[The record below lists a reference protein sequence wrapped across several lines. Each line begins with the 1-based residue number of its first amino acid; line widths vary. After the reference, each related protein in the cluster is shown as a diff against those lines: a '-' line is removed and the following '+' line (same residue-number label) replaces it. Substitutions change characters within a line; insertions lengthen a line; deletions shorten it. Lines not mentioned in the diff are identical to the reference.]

1 MFKETGYG
9 NISGFLTYRFIYAE
23 TRKHDNLKVYETNG
37 KEGEGYMKRRIFAGF
52 LAGVL
57 ILGSSTVY
65 AEVGGIDIIGDT
77 VVEIGTETIAASADE
92 NETEDANLVQSY
104 HGEEEIKVSSLQELE
119 PGADRGVHTSS
130 YISPYITSIKNQN
143 PYGTCW
149 AHAAMASAEADL
161 WKKGL
166 ADSTID
172 LSEWQ
177 LAYFFY
183 HTVEDPLGGTAGDSV
198 TVVTDSSAEDY
209 LDRGGNQQLA
219 TYRLATWQG
228 VTQEADAPYST
239 VYNDRTK
246 TLDDALAYGKD
257 AYHLENAYW
266 VSMKDRDIVKQLI
279 MEYGACAAS
288 YYHDSAY
295 FNSSSQWN
303 RSEPLAEYKPTG
315 TSTNHAITIVG
326 WDDNYSKDNFGTYK
340 PSSNGAWLCKNSWG
354 SNWSKDGLFYISY
367 EDSPNLNGNAY
378 FYDYGTGDN
387 YDYNYQ
393 YDGGVGMST
402 YSVANAANVYTA
414 NSAET
419 LKAVGFYTEDVQYT
433 CTIKIY
439 KNCTGNPVSGTLVST
454 QTATEP
460 YAGFHTVVL
469 DTPVDLNAGDTYS
482 VVVYQTTSS
491 GTPKVPIDVSFS
503 WNWLTGVSSAKTGQ
517 SFISSSGSYWQD
529 VSASGYNCRIKAYT
543 DKRDTTTPADVKVSR
558 ITLSASTGLTLT
570 KGQTQKLTATVAPA
584 NATNKTVTWK
594 TSNKNVA
601 TVSENGLVTAVGGGD
616 ATITCTAK
624 DGSNVKATCK
634 VTVTVPVSGIQLSQ
648 TSAALTVGD
657 TLTLTKTIY
666 PSDATNQAVTWMS
679 SSDAVASVDS
689 NGKITAKTAGS
700 AVITCKSVSDN
711 SVVGICNVTV
721 KAKVQTPSEIKVN
734 KITLNKTT
742 ASVTKGK
749 TLQLIATVTPGNATK
764 KEVKWSTSNK
774 NVATVSENGL
784 VTAVGGGDATITCT
798 AKDGSNVKATCKVT
812 VTVPVSGIQ
821 LSQTSAA
828 LTVGDT
834 LTLTKTIYPS
844 DATNQAVTWMSSSD
858 AVASVDSNGKITA
871 KTAGS
876 AVITCKSVSDNS
888 VVGICNVT
896 VKAKVQTPSEI
907 KVNKITLNK
916 TTASVTKGKTLQLI
930 ATVTPG
936 NATKKEVKWSTSNKN
951 VAMVSTSGLVTAKSA
966 GTATITCTAQDGS
979 GVKATCK
986 ITVKNPVVKVTKVT
1000 LNKTTAT
1007 LAPKE
1012 TLTLKATVT
1021 PTNATNKAVTWKSSN
1036 TKIATVSSSGKVT
1049 AKAAGTVTITCR
1061 AKDGSGKKAT
1071 CKITVYTN
1079 TEAYVARIYTKALG
1093 RAAEPAGLKY
1103 WVGEINAKRKTPVEV
1118 AELFFFAPE
1127 FTNKKLNNTAY
1138 VKVLYRTFMGR
1149 EADQGGLN
1157 YWIGRLNKGES
1168 RKSVLEAFAGC
1179 PEFKQIVK
1187 SFGL

>member
-1 MFKETGYG
+1 
-9 NISGFLTYRFIYAE
+9 
-23 TRKHDNLKVYETNG
+23 
-37 KEGEGYMKRRIFAGF
+37 MKRRILAGI

-57 ILGSSTVY
+57 LMGTTAVY
-65 AEVGGIDIIGDT
+65 AETGNADGNDIITG
-77 VVEIGTETIAASADE
+77 IISTETGVKSVDEGGVQGNDADMI
-92 NETEDANLVQSY
+92 LSY

-393 YDGGVGMST
+393 YDGGVGLST

-558 ITLSASTGLTLT
+558 ITLSASTGLALT

-584 NATNKTVTWK
+584 NATNKAVTWK
-594 TSNKNVA
+594 TSDKNVA

-624 DGSNVKATCK
+624 DGSGVKATCK

-666 PSDATNQAVTWMS
+666 PSDATNQAVTWTS

-749 TLQLIATVTPGNATK
+749 TLQLTATVA
-764 KEVKWSTSNK
+764 
-774 NVATVSENGL
+774 
-784 VTAVGGGDATITCT
+784 
-798 AKDGSNVKATCKVT
+798 
-812 VTVPVSGIQ
+812 
-821 LSQTSAA
+821 
-828 LTVGDT
+828 
-834 LTLTKTIYPS
+834 
-844 DATNQAVTWMSSSD
+844 
-858 AVASVDSNGKITA
+858 
-871 KTAGS
+871 
-876 AVITCKSVSDNS
+876 
-888 VVGICNVT
+888 
-896 VKAKVQTPSEI
+896 
-907 KVNKITLNK
+907 
-916 TTASVTKGKTLQLI
+916 
-930 ATVTPG
+930 PG

-1168 RKSVLEAFAGC
+1168 RKSVLKAFAGC

>member
-1 MFKETGYG
+1 
-9 NISGFLTYRFIYAE
+9 
-23 TRKHDNLKVYETNG
+23 
-37 KEGEGYMKRRIFAGF
+37 MKRRILAGI

-57 ILGSSTVY
+57 LMGTTAVY
-65 AEVGGIDIIGDT
+65 AETGNADGNDIITG
-77 VVEIGTETIAASADE
+77 IISTETGVKSVDEGGVQGDDADMI
-92 NETEDANLVQSY
+92 LSY

-119 PGADRGVHTSS
+119 PGADRGVYTSS

-393 YDGGVGMST
+393 YDGGVYNGWYPYYAS
-402 YSVANAANVYTA
+402 NAANVYTA

-454 QTATEP
+454 QTTTEP

-482 VVVYQTTSS
+482 VVVSQTTVNGSS
-491 GTPKVPIDVSFS
+491 LVLVDKSFS
-503 WNWLTGVSSAKTGQ
+503 WTWLASVSSTKTGQ
-517 SFISSSGSYWQD
+517 SFISSSGSSWTD

-558 ITLSASTGLTLT
+558 ITLSASTGLALT

-584 NATNKTVTWK
+584 NATNQAVTWK
-594 TSNKNVA
+594 TSDKNVA

-666 PSDATNQAVTWMS
+666 PSDATNQAVTWTS

-700 AVITCKSVSDN
+700 AMITCKSV
-711 SVVGICNVTV
+711 
-721 KAKVQTPSEIKVN
+721 A
-734 KITLNKTT
+734 
-742 ASVTKGK
+742 
-749 TLQLIATVTPGNATK
+749 
-764 KEVKWSTSNK
+764 
-774 NVATVSENGL
+774 
-784 VTAVGGGDATITCT
+784 
-798 AKDGSNVKATCKVT
+798 
-812 VTVPVSGIQ
+812 
-821 LSQTSAA
+821 
-828 LTVGDT
+828 
-834 LTLTKTIYPS
+834 
-844 DATNQAVTWMSSSD
+844 
-858 AVASVDSNGKITA
+858 
-871 KTAGS
+871 
-876 AVITCKSVSDNS
+876 
-888 VVGICNVT
+888 
-896 VKAKVQTPSEI
+896 
-907 KVNKITLNK
+907 
-916 TTASVTKGKTLQLI
+916 
-930 ATVTPG
+930 
-936 NATKKEVKWSTSNKN
+936 
-951 VAMVSTSGLVTAKSA
+951 
-966 GTATITCTAQDGS
+966 
-979 GVKATCK
+979 
-986 ITVKNPVVKVTKVT
+986 
-1000 LNKTTAT
+1000 
-1007 LAPKE
+1007 
-1012 TLTLKATVT
+1012 
-1021 PTNATNKAVTWKSSN
+1021 
-1036 TKIATVSSSGKVT
+1036 
-1049 AKAAGTVTITCR
+1049 
-1061 AKDGSGKKAT
+1061 
-1071 CKITVYTN
+1071 
-1079 TEAYVARIYTKALG
+1079 
-1093 RAAEPAGLKY
+1093 
-1103 WVGEINAKRKTPVEV
+1103 
-1118 AELFFFAPE
+1118 
-1127 FTNKKLNNTAY
+1127 
-1138 VKVLYRTFMGR
+1138 
-1149 EADQGGLN
+1149 
-1157 YWIGRLNKGES
+1157 
-1168 RKSVLEAFAGC
+1168 
-1179 PEFKQIVK
+1179 
-1187 SFGL
+1187 

>member
-1 MFKETGYG
+1 
-9 NISGFLTYRFIYAE
+9 
-23 TRKHDNLKVYETNG
+23 
-37 KEGEGYMKRRIFAGF
+37 MKRRILAGI

-57 ILGSSTVY
+57 LMGTTAVY
-65 AEVGGIDIIGDT
+65 AETGNADGNDIITG
-77 VVEIGTETIAASADE
+77 IISTETGVKSVDEGGVQGNDADMI
-92 NETEDANLVQSY
+92 LSY

-166 ADSTID
+166 ADSTIN

-228 VTQEADAPYST
+228 VTQEEDAPYST

-393 YDGGVGMST
+393 YDGGVGLST

-584 NATNKTVTWK
+584 NATKKEVKWS

-624 DGSNVKATCK
+624 DGSGVKATCK

-666 PSDATNQAVTWMS
+666 PSDATNQAVTWTS

-749 TLQLIATVTPGNATK
+749 TLQLTATVA
-764 KEVKWSTSNK
+764 
-774 NVATVSENGL
+774 
-784 VTAVGGGDATITCT
+784 
-798 AKDGSNVKATCKVT
+798 
-812 VTVPVSGIQ
+812 
-821 LSQTSAA
+821 
-828 LTVGDT
+828 
-834 LTLTKTIYPS
+834 
-844 DATNQAVTWMSSSD
+844 
-858 AVASVDSNGKITA
+858 
-871 KTAGS
+871 
-876 AVITCKSVSDNS
+876 
-888 VVGICNVT
+888 
-896 VKAKVQTPSEI
+896 
-907 KVNKITLNK
+907 
-916 TTASVTKGKTLQLI
+916 
-930 ATVTPG
+930 PG

-1168 RKSVLEAFAGC
+1168 RKSVLKAFAGC

>member
-1 MFKETGYG
+1 M
-9 NISGFLTYRFIYAE
+9 R
-23 TRKHDNLKVYETNG
+23 
-37 KEGEGYMKRRIFAGF
+37 RRIFAGF

-92 NETEDANLVQSY
+92 NETEDANLILSY
-104 HGEEEIKVSSLQELE
+104 HGEEEIKISSLQELE

-183 HTVEDPLGGTAGDSV
+183 HTVVDPLGGTAGDSV

-393 YDGGVGMST
+393 YDGGVGLST

-491 GTPKVPIDVSFS
+491 GTPKVPVDVSFS
-503 WNWLTGVSSAKTGQ
+503 WSWLIGVSSAKTGQ

-616 ATITCTAK
+616 ATITCTAQ
-624 DGSNVKATCK
+624 DGSGVKATCK

-666 PSDATNQAVTWMS
+666 PSDATNQAVTWTS

-749 TLQLIATVTPGNATK
+749 TLQLTATVA
-764 KEVKWSTSNK
+764 
-774 NVATVSENGL
+774 
-784 VTAVGGGDATITCT
+784 
-798 AKDGSNVKATCKVT
+798 
-812 VTVPVSGIQ
+812 
-821 LSQTSAA
+821 
-828 LTVGDT
+828 
-834 LTLTKTIYPS
+834 
-844 DATNQAVTWMSSSD
+844 
-858 AVASVDSNGKITA
+858 
-871 KTAGS
+871 
-876 AVITCKSVSDNS
+876 
-888 VVGICNVT
+888 
-896 VKAKVQTPSEI
+896 
-907 KVNKITLNK
+907 
-916 TTASVTKGKTLQLI
+916 
-930 ATVTPG
+930 PG

>member
-1 MFKETGYG
+1 
-9 NISGFLTYRFIYAE
+9 
-23 TRKHDNLKVYETNG
+23 
-37 KEGEGYMKRRIFAGF
+37 MKRRILAGI

-57 ILGSSTVY
+57 LMGTTAVY
-65 AEVGGIDIIGDT
+65 AETGNTDGNDIITG
-77 VVEIGTETIAASADE
+77 IISTETGVKSVDEGGVQGDDADMI
-92 NETEDANLVQSY
+92 LSY
-104 HGEEEIKVSSLQELE
+104 QGEEEIKVSSLQELE

-393 YDGGVGMST
+393 YDGGVGLST

-543 DKRDTTTPADVKVSR
+543 DKRDTTAPADVKVSR
-558 ITLSASTGLTLT
+558 ITLSASTGLALT

-584 NATNKTVTWK
+584 NATNKAVTWK
-594 TSNKNVA
+594 TSDKNVA

-616 ATITCTAK
+616 ATITCTAQ
-624 DGSNVKATCK
+624 DGSGVKATCK

-666 PSDATNQAVTWMS
+666 PSDATNQAVTWTS

-749 TLQLIATVTPGNATK
+749 TLQLT
-764 KEVKWSTSNK
+764 
-774 NVATVSENGL
+774 
-784 VTAVGGGDATITCT
+784 
-798 AKDGSNVKATCKVT
+798 
-812 VTVPVSGIQ
+812 
-821 LSQTSAA
+821 
-828 LTVGDT
+828 
-834 LTLTKTIYPS
+834 
-844 DATNQAVTWMSSSD
+844 
-858 AVASVDSNGKITA
+858 
-871 KTAGS
+871 
-876 AVITCKSVSDNS
+876 
-888 VVGICNVT
+888 
-896 VKAKVQTPSEI
+896 
-907 KVNKITLNK
+907 
-916 TTASVTKGKTLQLI
+916 

-951 VAMVSTSGLVTAKSA
+951 VAMVSPSGLVTAKSA
-966 GTATITCTAQDGS
+966 GTAIITCTAQDGS
-979 GVKATCK
+979 NVKATCK

-1012 TLTLKATVT
+1012 TLTLKATVA

>member
-1 MFKETGYG
+1 
-9 NISGFLTYRFIYAE
+9 
-23 TRKHDNLKVYETNG
+23 
-37 KEGEGYMKRRIFAGF
+37 MKRRILAGI

-57 ILGSSTVY
+57 LMGTTAVY
-65 AEVGGIDIIGDT
+65 AETGNADGNDIITG
-77 VVEIGTETIAASADE
+77 IISTETGVKSVDEGGVQGDDADMI
-92 NETEDANLVQSY
+92 LSY
-104 HGEEEIKVSSLQELE
+104 QGEEEIKVSSLQELE

-393 YDGGVGMST
+393 YDGGVGLST

-558 ITLSASTGLTLT
+558 ITLSASTGLALT

-594 TSNKNVA
+594 TSDKNVA
-601 TVSENGLVTAVGGGD
+601 MVSENGLVTAVGGGD
-616 ATITCTAK
+616 ATITCTAQ
-624 DGSNVKATCK
+624 DGSGVKATCK

-666 PSDATNQAVTWMS
+666 PSDATNQAVTWTS

-721 KAKVQTPSEIKVN
+721 KAKVQTPAEIKVN

-749 TLQLIATVTPGNATK
+749 TLQLTATVA
-764 KEVKWSTSNK
+764 
-774 NVATVSENGL
+774 
-784 VTAVGGGDATITCT
+784 
-798 AKDGSNVKATCKVT
+798 
-812 VTVPVSGIQ
+812 
-821 LSQTSAA
+821 
-828 LTVGDT
+828 
-834 LTLTKTIYPS
+834 
-844 DATNQAVTWMSSSD
+844 
-858 AVASVDSNGKITA
+858 
-871 KTAGS
+871 
-876 AVITCKSVSDNS
+876 
-888 VVGICNVT
+888 
-896 VKAKVQTPSEI
+896 
-907 KVNKITLNK
+907 
-916 TTASVTKGKTLQLI
+916 
-930 ATVTPG
+930 PG

>member
-1 MFKETGYG
+1 
-9 NISGFLTYRFIYAE
+9 
-23 TRKHDNLKVYETNG
+23 
-37 KEGEGYMKRRIFAGF
+37 MKRRILAGI

-57 ILGSSTVY
+57 LMGTTAVY
-65 AEVGGIDIIGDT
+65 AETGNADGNDIITG
-77 VVEIGTETIAASADE
+77 IISTETGVKSVDEGGVQGNDADMI
-92 NETEDANLVQSY
+92 LSY

-393 YDGGVGMST
+393 YDGGVGLST

-558 ITLSASTGLTLT
+558 ITLSASTGLALT

-584 NATNKTVTWK
+584 NATKKAVTWK
-594 TSNKNVA
+594 TSDKNVA

-624 DGSNVKATCK
+624 DGSGVKATCK

-666 PSDATNQAVTWMS
+666 PSDATNQAVTWTS

-749 TLQLIATVTPGNATK
+749 TLQLTATVTPGNATK

-774 NVATVSENGL
+774 NVATVS
-784 VTAVGGGDATITCT
+784 
-798 AKDGSNVKATCKVT
+798 
-812 VTVPVSGIQ
+812 P
-821 LSQTSAA
+821 
-828 LTVGDT
+828 
-834 LTLTKTIYPS
+834 
-844 DATNQAVTWMSSSD
+844 
-858 AVASVDSNGKITA
+858 
-871 KTAGS
+871 
-876 AVITCKSVSDNS
+876 
-888 VVGICNVT
+888 
-896 VKAKVQTPSEI
+896 
-907 KVNKITLNK
+907 
-916 TTASVTKGKTLQLI
+916 
-930 ATVTPG
+930 
-936 NATKKEVKWSTSNKN
+936 
-951 VAMVSTSGLVTAKSA
+951 SGLVTAKSA
-966 GTATITCTAQDGS
+966 GTAIITCTAKDGS

-1138 VKVLYRTFMGR
+1138 VKILYRTFMGR

>member
-1 MFKETGYG
+1 
-9 NISGFLTYRFIYAE
+9 
-23 TRKHDNLKVYETNG
+23 
-37 KEGEGYMKRRIFAGF
+37 MKRRILAGI

-57 ILGSSTVY
+57 LMGTTAVY
-65 AEVGGIDIIGDT
+65 AETGNADGNDIITG
-77 VVEIGTETIAASADE
+77 IISTETGVKSVDEGGVQGDDADMI
-92 NETEDANLVQSY
+92 LSY

-393 YDGGVGMST
+393 YDGGVGLST

-584 NATNKTVTWK
+584 NATKKEVKWS

-601 TVSENGLVTAVGGGD
+601 TVSPSGLVTAKSAGT
-616 ATITCTAK
+616 ATITCTAQ
-624 DGSNVKATCK
+624 DGSGVKATCK

-749 TLQLIATVTPGNATK
+749 TLQLTATVA
-764 KEVKWSTSNK
+764 
-774 NVATVSENGL
+774 
-784 VTAVGGGDATITCT
+784 
-798 AKDGSNVKATCKVT
+798 
-812 VTVPVSGIQ
+812 
-821 LSQTSAA
+821 
-828 LTVGDT
+828 
-834 LTLTKTIYPS
+834 
-844 DATNQAVTWMSSSD
+844 
-858 AVASVDSNGKITA
+858 
-871 KTAGS
+871 
-876 AVITCKSVSDNS
+876 
-888 VVGICNVT
+888 
-896 VKAKVQTPSEI
+896 
-907 KVNKITLNK
+907 
-916 TTASVTKGKTLQLI
+916 
-930 ATVTPG
+930 PG

-966 GTATITCTAQDGS
+966 GTATITCTTQDGS

-1103 WVGEINAKRKTPVEV
+1103 WVGEIKAKRKTPVEV

>member
-1 MFKETGYG
+1 M
-9 NISGFLTYRFIYAE
+9 R
-23 TRKHDNLKVYETNG
+23 
-37 KEGEGYMKRRIFAGF
+37 RRIFAGF

-92 NETEDANLVQSY
+92 NETEDANLILSY
-104 HGEEEIKVSSLQELE
+104 HGEEEIKISSLQELE

-183 HTVEDPLGGTAGDSV
+183 HTVEDPLGGTAGDSM

-503 WNWLTGVSSAKTGQ
+503 WSWLTGVSSAKTGQ

-584 NATNKTVTWK
+584 NATNRTVTWK
-594 TSNKNVA
+594 TSDKNVA

-616 ATITCTAK
+616 ATITCTAQ
-624 DGSNVKATCK
+624 DGSGVKATCK

-666 PSDATNQAVTWMS
+666 PSDATNQAVTWTS

-749 TLQLIATVTPGNATK
+749 TLQLTATVAPA
-764 KEVKWSTSNK
+764 
-774 NVATVSENGL
+774 
-784 VTAVGGGDATITCT
+784 
-798 AKDGSNVKATCKVT
+798 
-812 VTVPVSGIQ
+812 
-821 LSQTSAA
+821 
-828 LTVGDT
+828 
-834 LTLTKTIYPS
+834 
-844 DATNQAVTWMSSSD
+844 
-858 AVASVDSNGKITA
+858 
-871 KTAGS
+871 
-876 AVITCKSVSDNS
+876 
-888 VVGICNVT
+888 
-896 VKAKVQTPSEI
+896 
-907 KVNKITLNK
+907 
-916 TTASVTKGKTLQLI
+916 
-930 ATVTPG
+930 

-986 ITVKNPVVKVTKVT
+986 ITVKNPVVKVTRVT

>member
-1 MFKETGYG
+1 
-9 NISGFLTYRFIYAE
+9 
-23 TRKHDNLKVYETNG
+23 
-37 KEGEGYMKRRIFAGF
+37 MKRRILAGI

-57 ILGSSTVY
+57 LMGTTAVY
-65 AEVGGIDIIGDT
+65 AETGNTDGNDIITG
-77 VVEIGTETIAASADE
+77 IISTETGVKSVDEGGVQGDDADMI
-92 NETEDANLVQSY
+92 LSY
-104 HGEEEIKVSSLQELE
+104 QGEEEIKVSSLQELE

-393 YDGGVGMST
+393 YDGGVGLST

-558 ITLSASTGLTLT
+558 ITLSASTGLALT

-584 NATNKTVTWK
+584 NATNKAVTWK
-594 TSNKNVA
+594 TSDKNVA

-624 DGSNVKATCK
+624 DGSGVKATCK

-666 PSDATNQAVTWMS
+666 PSDATNQAVTWTS

-749 TLQLIATVTPGNATK
+749 TLQLTATVA
-764 KEVKWSTSNK
+764 
-774 NVATVSENGL
+774 
-784 VTAVGGGDATITCT
+784 
-798 AKDGSNVKATCKVT
+798 
-812 VTVPVSGIQ
+812 
-821 LSQTSAA
+821 
-828 LTVGDT
+828 
-834 LTLTKTIYPS
+834 
-844 DATNQAVTWMSSSD
+844 
-858 AVASVDSNGKITA
+858 
-871 KTAGS
+871 
-876 AVITCKSVSDNS
+876 
-888 VVGICNVT
+888 
-896 VKAKVQTPSEI
+896 
-907 KVNKITLNK
+907 
-916 TTASVTKGKTLQLI
+916 
-930 ATVTPG
+930 PG

-1187 SFGL
+1187 TFGL

>member
-1 MFKETGYG
+1 
-9 NISGFLTYRFIYAE
+9 
-23 TRKHDNLKVYETNG
+23 
-37 KEGEGYMKRRIFAGF
+37 MKRRILAGI

-57 ILGSSTVY
+57 LMGTTAVY
-65 AEVGGIDIIGDT
+65 AETGNADGNDIITG
-77 VVEIGTETIAASADE
+77 IISTETGVKSVDEGGVQGNDADMI
-92 NETEDANLVQSY
+92 LSY

-393 YDGGVGMST
+393 YDGGVGLST

-570 KGQTQKLTATVAPA
+570 KGQTQKLTATVVPA
-584 NATNKTVTWK
+584 NATNKAVTWK
-594 TSNKNVA
+594 TSDKNVA
-601 TVSENGLVTAVGGGD
+601 TVSENGLVTAKSAGT
-616 ATITCTAK
+616 ATITCTAQ
-624 DGSNVKATCK
+624 DGSGVKATCK

-666 PSDATNQAVTWMS
+666 PSDATNQAVTWTS

-749 TLQLIATVTPGNATK
+749 TLQLTATVTP
-764 KEVKWSTSNK
+764 S
-774 NVATVSENGL
+774 
-784 VTAVGGGDATITCT
+784 
-798 AKDGSNVKATCKVT
+798 
-812 VTVPVSGIQ
+812 
-821 LSQTSAA
+821 
-828 LTVGDT
+828 
-834 LTLTKTIYPS
+834 
-844 DATNQAVTWMSSSD
+844 
-858 AVASVDSNGKITA
+858 
-871 KTAGS
+871 
-876 AVITCKSVSDNS
+876 
-888 VVGICNVT
+888 
-896 VKAKVQTPSEI
+896 
-907 KVNKITLNK
+907 
-916 TTASVTKGKTLQLI
+916 
-930 ATVTPG
+930 

-951 VAMVSTSGLVTAKSA
+951 VAMVSPSGLVTTKSA
-966 GTATITCTAQDGS
+966 GTAIITCTAQDGS
-979 GVKATCK
+979 NVKATCK

-1012 TLTLKATVT
+1012 TLTLKATVA

-1168 RKSVLEAFAGC
+1168 RKSVLKAFAGC

>member
-1 MFKETGYG
+1 
-9 NISGFLTYRFIYAE
+9 
-23 TRKHDNLKVYETNG
+23 
-37 KEGEGYMKRRIFAGF
+37 MKRRILAGI

-57 ILGSSTVY
+57 LMGTTAVY
-65 AEVGGIDIIGDT
+65 AETGNADGNDIITG
-77 VVEIGTETIAASADE
+77 IISTETGVKSVDEGGVQGNDADMI
-92 NETEDANLVQSY
+92 LSY

-228 VTQEADAPYST
+228 VTQEEDAPYST

-393 YDGGVGMST
+393 YDGGVGLST

-491 GTPKVPIDVSFS
+491 GTPKVPIDISFS

-529 VSASGYNCRIKAYT
+529 ISASGYNCRIKAYT

-558 ITLSASTGLTLT
+558 ITLSASTGLALT
-570 KGQTQKLTATVAPA
+570 KGQTQKLIATVAPA
-584 NATNKTVTWK
+584 NATKKEVKWS

-601 TVSENGLVTAVGGGD
+601 TVSPSGLVTAKSAGT
-616 ATITCTAK
+616 ATITCTAQ
-624 DGSNVKATCK
+624 DGSGVKATCK

-666 PSDATNQAVTWMS
+666 PSDATNQAVTWTS

-749 TLQLIATVTPGNATK
+749 TLQLTATVTP
-764 KEVKWSTSNK
+764 S
-774 NVATVSENGL
+774 
-784 VTAVGGGDATITCT
+784 
-798 AKDGSNVKATCKVT
+798 
-812 VTVPVSGIQ
+812 
-821 LSQTSAA
+821 
-828 LTVGDT
+828 
-834 LTLTKTIYPS
+834 
-844 DATNQAVTWMSSSD
+844 
-858 AVASVDSNGKITA
+858 
-871 KTAGS
+871 
-876 AVITCKSVSDNS
+876 
-888 VVGICNVT
+888 
-896 VKAKVQTPSEI
+896 
-907 KVNKITLNK
+907 
-916 TTASVTKGKTLQLI
+916 
-930 ATVTPG
+930 

-951 VAMVSTSGLVTAKSA
+951 VAMVSPSGLVTTKSA
-966 GTATITCTAQDGS
+966 GTAIITCTAQDGS
-979 GVKATCK
+979 NVKATCK

-1012 TLTLKATVT
+1012 TLTLKATVA

>member
-1 MFKETGYG
+1 
-9 NISGFLTYRFIYAE
+9 
-23 TRKHDNLKVYETNG
+23 
-37 KEGEGYMKRRIFAGF
+37 MKRRILAGI

-57 ILGSSTVY
+57 LMGTTAVY
-65 AEVGGIDIIGDT
+65 AETGNADGNDIITG
-77 VVEIGTETIAASADE
+77 IISTETGVKSVDEGGVQGNDADMI
-92 NETEDANLVQSY
+92 LSY

-393 YDGGVGMST
+393 YDGGVGLST

-558 ITLSASTGLTLT
+558 ITLSASTGLALT

-594 TSNKNVA
+594 TSDKNVA
-601 TVSENGLVTAVGGGD
+601 MVSENGLVTAVGGGD
-616 ATITCTAK
+616 ATITCTAQ
-624 DGSNVKATCK
+624 DGSGVKATCK

-666 PSDATNQAVTWMS
+666 PSDATNQAVTWTS

-721 KAKVQTPSEIKVN
+721 KAKVQTPAEIKVN

-749 TLQLIATVTPGNATK
+749 TLQLT
-764 KEVKWSTSNK
+764 
-774 NVATVSENGL
+774 
-784 VTAVGGGDATITCT
+784 
-798 AKDGSNVKATCKVT
+798 
-812 VTVPVSGIQ
+812 
-821 LSQTSAA
+821 
-828 LTVGDT
+828 
-834 LTLTKTIYPS
+834 
-844 DATNQAVTWMSSSD
+844 
-858 AVASVDSNGKITA
+858 
-871 KTAGS
+871 
-876 AVITCKSVSDNS
+876 
-888 VVGICNVT
+888 
-896 VKAKVQTPSEI
+896 
-907 KVNKITLNK
+907 
-916 TTASVTKGKTLQLI
+916 

-951 VAMVSTSGLVTAKSA
+951 VAMVSPSGLVTTKSA
-966 GTATITCTAQDGS
+966 GTAIITCTAQDGS
-979 GVKATCK
+979 NVKATCK

>member
-1 MFKETGYG
+1 
-9 NISGFLTYRFIYAE
+9 
-23 TRKHDNLKVYETNG
+23 
-37 KEGEGYMKRRIFAGF
+37 MKRRILAGI

-57 ILGSSTVY
+57 LMGTTAVY
-65 AEVGGIDIIGDT
+65 AETGNADGNDIITG
-77 VVEIGTETIAASADE
+77 IISTETGVKSVDEGGVQGDDADMI
-92 NETEDANLVQSY
+92 LSY

-393 YDGGVGMST
+393 YDGGVGLST

-558 ITLSASTGLTLT
+558 ITLSASTGLALT

-584 NATNKTVTWK
+584 NATNKAVTWK
-594 TSNKNVA
+594 TSDKNVA

-616 ATITCTAK
+616 ATITCTAQ
-624 DGSNVKATCK
+624 DGSGVKATCK

-721 KAKVQTPSEIKVN
+721 KAKVQPPSEIKVN

-749 TLQLIATVTPGNATK
+749 TLQLTATVTPGNATK
-764 KEVKWSTSNK
+764 KEVKWGTSDK
-774 NVATVSENGL
+774 NVATVS
-784 VTAVGGGDATITCT
+784 
-798 AKDGSNVKATCKVT
+798 
-812 VTVPVSGIQ
+812 
-821 LSQTSAA
+821 
-828 LTVGDT
+828 
-834 LTLTKTIYPS
+834 
-844 DATNQAVTWMSSSD
+844 
-858 AVASVDSNGKITA
+858 
-871 KTAGS
+871 
-876 AVITCKSVSDNS
+876 DN
-888 VVGICNVT
+888 
-896 VKAKVQTPSEI
+896 
-907 KVNKITLNK
+907 
-916 TTASVTKGKTLQLI
+916 
-930 ATVTPG
+930 
-936 NATKKEVKWSTSNKN
+936 
-951 VAMVSTSGLVTAKSA
+951 GLVTAKSA

-979 GVKATCK
+979 SVKATCK

-1168 RKSVLEAFAGC
+1168 RKSVLKAFAGC

>member
-198 TVVTDSSAEDY
+198 TVVGDTY
-209 LDRGGNQQLA
+209 LNRGGNQQLA

-228 VTQEADAPYST
+228 VTREADAPYST
-239 VYNDRTK
+239 VYNDSTK

-288 YYHDSAY
+288 YCHDKKY
-295 FNSSSQWN
+295 YNSTDQWY
-303 RSEPLAEYKPTG
+303 RSEPLAEYNPTE
-315 TSTNHAITIVG
+315 TNTNHAITIVG

-367 EDSPNLNGNAY
+367 EDVPNLNGNAY

-393 YDGGVGMST
+393 YDGGVYNGWYPYYAS
-402 YSVANAANVYTA
+402 NAANVYTA

-482 VVVYQTTSS
+482 VVVSQTTVNGSS
-491 GTPKVPIDVSFS
+491 LVLVDKSFS
-503 WNWLTGVSSAKTGQ
+503 WTWLASVSSTKTGQ
-517 SFISSSGSYWQD
+517 SFISSSGSSWTD

-558 ITLSASTGLTLT
+558 ITLSASTGLALT

-584 NATNKTVTWK
+584 NATNKAVTWK
-594 TSNKNVA
+594 TSDKNVA
-601 TVSENGLVTAVGGGD
+601 TVSENGLVTAKSAGT
-616 ATITCTAK
+616 AIITCTAK

-666 PSDATNQAVTWMS
+666 PSDATNQAVTWTS
-679 SSDAVASVDS
+679 SSDVVASVDS

-749 TLQLIATVTPGNATK
+749 TLQLT
-764 KEVKWSTSNK
+764 
-774 NVATVSENGL
+774 
-784 VTAVGGGDATITCT
+784 
-798 AKDGSNVKATCKVT
+798 
-812 VTVPVSGIQ
+812 
-821 LSQTSAA
+821 
-828 LTVGDT
+828 
-834 LTLTKTIYPS
+834 
-844 DATNQAVTWMSSSD
+844 
-858 AVASVDSNGKITA
+858 
-871 KTAGS
+871 
-876 AVITCKSVSDNS
+876 
-888 VVGICNVT
+888 
-896 VKAKVQTPSEI
+896 
-907 KVNKITLNK
+907 
-916 TTASVTKGKTLQLI
+916 

-979 GVKATCK
+979 SVKATCK

-1103 WVGEINAKRKTPVEV
+1103 WVGEIKAKRKTPVEV

-1168 RKSVLEAFAGC
+1168 RKSVLKAFAGC

>member
-1 MFKETGYG
+1 
-9 NISGFLTYRFIYAE
+9 
-23 TRKHDNLKVYETNG
+23 
-37 KEGEGYMKRRIFAGF
+37 MKRRILAGI

-57 ILGSSTVY
+57 LMGTTAVY
-65 AEVGGIDIIGDT
+65 AETGNADGNDIITG
-77 VVEIGTETIAASADE
+77 IISTETGVKSVDEGGVQGDDADMI
-92 NETEDANLVQSY
+92 LSY

-119 PGADRGVHTSS
+119 PGADRGVYTSS

-198 TVVTDSSAEDY
+198 TVVGDTY
-209 LDRGGNQQLA
+209 LNRGGNQQLA

-239 VYNDRTK
+239 VYNDSTK
-246 TLDDALAYGKD
+246 TLDDSLAYGKD

-303 RSEPLAEYKPTG
+303 RSEPLAEYKPTE
-315 TSTNHAITIVG
+315 TSTNHAITIIG

-340 PSSNGAWLCKNSWG
+340 PSSDGAWLCKNSWG

-393 YDGGVGMST
+393 YDGGVGLST
-402 YSVANAANVYTA
+402 YSVANAANIYTA
-414 NSAET
+414 NSDET
-419 LKAVGFYTEDVQYT
+419 LKAVGIYTNDVQYT

-439 KNCTGNPVSGTLVST
+439 KNCGSTPTDGTLVST
-454 QTATEP
+454 QTATES
-460 YAGFHTVVL
+460 YAGFHTIVL
-469 DTPVDLNAGDTYS
+469 NTPVDLDAGDTYS
-482 VVVYQTTSS
+482 VVVYQTTTNGS
-491 GTPKVPIDVSFS
+491 PVVPVDASFS
-503 WNWLTGVSSAKTGQ
+503 WSWLKGTSTAATGQ
-517 SFISSSGSYWQD
+517 SFINSGGSYWQD
-529 VSASGYNCRIKAYT
+529 VSSRGYNCRIKAYT

-558 ITLSASTGLTLT
+558 ITLSASTGLALT

-594 TSNKNVA
+594 TSDKNVA

-616 ATITCTAK
+616 ATITCTAQ
-624 DGSNVKATCK
+624 DGSGVKATCK
-634 VTVTVPVSGIQLSQ
+634 VAVTVPVSGIQLSQ

-666 PSDATNQAVTWMS
+666 PSDATNQAVTWTS

-721 KAKVQTPSEIKVN
+721 KAKVQTPAEIKVN

-749 TLQLIATVTPGNATK
+749 TLQLT
-764 KEVKWSTSNK
+764 
-774 NVATVSENGL
+774 
-784 VTAVGGGDATITCT
+784 
-798 AKDGSNVKATCKVT
+798 
-812 VTVPVSGIQ
+812 
-821 LSQTSAA
+821 
-828 LTVGDT
+828 
-834 LTLTKTIYPS
+834 
-844 DATNQAVTWMSSSD
+844 
-858 AVASVDSNGKITA
+858 
-871 KTAGS
+871 
-876 AVITCKSVSDNS
+876 
-888 VVGICNVT
+888 
-896 VKAKVQTPSEI
+896 
-907 KVNKITLNK
+907 
-916 TTASVTKGKTLQLI
+916 

-951 VAMVSTSGLVTAKSA
+951 VAMVSPSGLVTAKSA

-1049 AKAAGTVTITCR
+1049 AKVAGTVTITCR

>member
-1 MFKETGYG
+1 
-9 NISGFLTYRFIYAE
+9 
-23 TRKHDNLKVYETNG
+23 
-37 KEGEGYMKRRIFAGF
+37 MKRRILAGI

-57 ILGSSTVY
+57 LMGTTAVY
-65 AEVGGIDIIGDT
+65 AETGNADGNDIITG
-77 VVEIGTETIAASADE
+77 IISTETGVKSVDEGGVQGDDADMI
-92 NETEDANLVQSY
+92 LSY
-104 HGEEEIKVSSLQELE
+104 QGEEEIKVSSLQELE

-393 YDGGVGMST
+393 YDGGVGLST

-584 NATNKTVTWK
+584 NATNQAVTWK
-594 TSNKNVA
+594 TSDKNVA
-601 TVSENGLVTAVGGGD
+601 TVSPSGLVTAKSAGT
-616 ATITCTAK
+616 ATITCTAQ
-624 DGSNVKATCK
+624 DGSGVKATCK

-666 PSDATNQAVTWMS
+666 PSDATNQAVTWTS

-749 TLQLIATVTPGNATK
+749 TLQLT
-764 KEVKWSTSNK
+764 
-774 NVATVSENGL
+774 
-784 VTAVGGGDATITCT
+784 
-798 AKDGSNVKATCKVT
+798 
-812 VTVPVSGIQ
+812 
-821 LSQTSAA
+821 
-828 LTVGDT
+828 
-834 LTLTKTIYPS
+834 
-844 DATNQAVTWMSSSD
+844 
-858 AVASVDSNGKITA
+858 
-871 KTAGS
+871 
-876 AVITCKSVSDNS
+876 
-888 VVGICNVT
+888 
-896 VKAKVQTPSEI
+896 
-907 KVNKITLNK
+907 
-916 TTASVTKGKTLQLI
+916 

-979 GVKATCK
+979 SVKATCK

-1012 TLTLKATVT
+1012 TLTLKATVA

>member
-1 MFKETGYG
+1 
-9 NISGFLTYRFIYAE
+9 
-23 TRKHDNLKVYETNG
+23 
-37 KEGEGYMKRRIFAGF
+37 MKRRIFAGF

-92 NETEDANLVQSY
+92 NETEDANLVLSY

-198 TVVTDSSAEDY
+198 TVVTDSSTEDY

-594 TSNKNVA
+594 TSDKNVA
-601 TVSENGLVTAVGGGD
+601 TVSENGLVIAVGGGD

-666 PSDATNQAVTWMS
+666 PSDATNQAVTWTS

-700 AVITCKSVSDN
+700 AMITCKSVSDN

-749 TLQLIATVTPGNATK
+749 TLQLT
-764 KEVKWSTSNK
+764 
-774 NVATVSENGL
+774 
-784 VTAVGGGDATITCT
+784 
-798 AKDGSNVKATCKVT
+798 
-812 VTVPVSGIQ
+812 
-821 LSQTSAA
+821 
-828 LTVGDT
+828 
-834 LTLTKTIYPS
+834 
-844 DATNQAVTWMSSSD
+844 
-858 AVASVDSNGKITA
+858 
-871 KTAGS
+871 
-876 AVITCKSVSDNS
+876 
-888 VVGICNVT
+888 
-896 VKAKVQTPSEI
+896 
-907 KVNKITLNK
+907 
-916 TTASVTKGKTLQLI
+916 

>member
-1 MFKETGYG
+1 
-9 NISGFLTYRFIYAE
+9 
-23 TRKHDNLKVYETNG
+23 
-37 KEGEGYMKRRIFAGF
+37 MKKRIFAGF

-57 ILGSSTVY
+57 LMGTTTVY
-65 AEVGGIDIIGDT
+65 AETGSADRDDITIGIGAET
-77 VVEIGTETIAASADE
+77 VAESVDEDGTEYT
-92 NETEDANLVQSY
+92 DANLILSY

-119 PGADRGVHTSS
+119 PGADRGDLAAS
-130 YISPYITSIKNQN
+130 YKSPYITAIKDQN

-198 TVVTDSSAEDY
+198 TVVGDTY
-209 LDRGGNQQLA
+209 LNRGGNQQLA

-228 VTQEADAPYST
+228 VTQEVDAPYST
-239 VYNDRTK
+239 VYNDSTK
-246 TLDDALAYGKD
+246 TLDDSLAYGKD

-295 FNSSSQWN
+295 YNSTSQWY

-315 TSTNHAITIVG
+315 TTTNHAITIVG

-340 PSSNGAWLCKNSWG
+340 PSSDGAWLCKNSWG
-354 SNWSKDGLFYISY
+354 ADWSKDGLFYISY
-367 EDSPNLNGNAY
+367 EDAPNLNGNAY
-378 FYDYGTGDN
+378 FYDYGMGDN

-393 YDGGVGMST
+393 YDGGVGLST

-482 VVVYQTTSS
+482 VVVYQTTSN
-491 GTPKVPIDVSFS
+491 GTPKVPVDGSFS
-503 WNWLTGVSSAKTGQ
+503 WSWLTGVSSAKTGQ
-517 SFISSSGSYWQD
+517 SFISSNGSYWQD
-529 VSASGYNCRIKAYT
+529 VSSSGYNCRIKAYT
-543 DKRDTTTPADVKVSR
+543 DKRDTVVTPADVKVSR

-584 NATNKTVTWK
+584 NATNQTVSWS

-616 ATITCTAK
+616 ATITCTAQ
-624 DGSNVKATCK
+624 DGSGVKAICK

-648 TSAALTVGD
+648 TSAELTVGD

-721 KAKVQTPSEIKVN
+721 KAKVQTPTEIKVST
-734 KITLNKTT
+734 ISLNKTT

-749 TLQLIATVTPGNATK
+749 TLQLTATVTPGNATN

-774 NVATVSENGL
+774 NVATVS
-784 VTAVGGGDATITCT
+784 
-798 AKDGSNVKATCKVT
+798 
-812 VTVPVSGIQ
+812 P
-821 LSQTSAA
+821 
-828 LTVGDT
+828 
-834 LTLTKTIYPS
+834 
-844 DATNQAVTWMSSSD
+844 
-858 AVASVDSNGKITA
+858 
-871 KTAGS
+871 
-876 AVITCKSVSDNS
+876 
-888 VVGICNVT
+888 
-896 VKAKVQTPSEI
+896 
-907 KVNKITLNK
+907 
-916 TTASVTKGKTLQLI
+916 
-930 ATVTPG
+930 
-936 NATKKEVKWSTSNKN
+936 
-951 VAMVSTSGLVTAKSA
+951 SGLVTAKSA

-979 GVKATCK
+979 DVKATCK

-1012 TLTLKATVT
+1012 TLTLKAAVT

-1049 AKAAGTVTITCR
+1049 AKAAGTVTITCT

>member
-1 MFKETGYG
+1 
-9 NISGFLTYRFIYAE
+9 
-23 TRKHDNLKVYETNG
+23 
-37 KEGEGYMKRRIFAGF
+37 MKRRILAGI

-57 ILGSSTVY
+57 LMGTTAVY
-65 AEVGGIDIIGDT
+65 AETGNTDGNDIITG
-77 VVEIGTETIAASADE
+77 IISTETGVKSVDEGGVQGDDADMI
-92 NETEDANLVQSY
+92 LSY

-393 YDGGVGMST
+393 YDGGVGLST

-558 ITLSASTGLTLT
+558 ITLSASTGLALT

-584 NATNKTVTWK
+584 NATNKAVTWK
-594 TSNKNVA
+594 TSDKNVA

-616 ATITCTAK
+616 ATITCTAQ
-624 DGSNVKATCK
+624 DGSGVKATCK

-721 KAKVQTPSEIKVN
+721 KAKVQPPSEIKVN

-749 TLQLIATVTPGNATK
+749 TLQLTATVTPGNATK
-764 KEVKWSTSNK
+764 KEVKW
-774 NVATVSENGL
+774 G
-784 VTAVGGGDATITCT
+784 
-798 AKDGSNVKATCKVT
+798 
-812 VTVPVSGIQ
+812 
-821 LSQTSAA
+821 
-828 LTVGDT
+828 
-834 LTLTKTIYPS
+834 
-844 DATNQAVTWMSSSD
+844 
-858 AVASVDSNGKITA
+858 
-871 KTAGS
+871 
-876 AVITCKSVSDNS
+876 
-888 VVGICNVT
+888 
-896 VKAKVQTPSEI
+896 
-907 KVNKITLNK
+907 
-916 TTASVTKGKTLQLI
+916 
-930 ATVTPG
+930 
-936 NATKKEVKWSTSNKN
+936 TSNKN

-1168 RKSVLEAFAGC
+1168 RKSVLKAFAGC

>member
-1 MFKETGYG
+1 
-9 NISGFLTYRFIYAE
+9 
-23 TRKHDNLKVYETNG
+23 
-37 KEGEGYMKRRIFAGF
+37 MKRRILAGI

-57 ILGSSTVY
+57 LMGTTAVY
-65 AEVGGIDIIGDT
+65 AETGNANGNDIITG
-77 VVEIGTETIAASADE
+77 IISTETGVKSVDEGGVQGDDADMI
-92 NETEDANLVQSY
+92 LSY

-288 YYHDSAY
+288 YCHDKKY
-295 FNSSSQWN
+295 YNSTDQWY
-303 RSEPLAEYKPTG
+303 RSEPLAEYNPTE
-315 TSTNHAITIVG
+315 TNTNHAITIVG

-367 EDSPNLNGNAY
+367 EDVPNLNGNAY
-378 FYDYGTGDN
+378 FYDYGTSDN

-503 WNWLTGVSSAKTGQ
+503 WSWLTGVSSAKTGQ

-529 VSASGYNCRIKAYT
+529 VSSRGYNCRIKAYT
-543 DKRDTTTPADVKVSR
+543 DKRDTVVTPAEVKVSR
-558 ITLSASTGLTLT
+558 ITLSASTGLALT

-594 TSNKNVA
+594 TSDKNVA

-666 PSDATNQAVTWMS
+666 PSDATNQAVTWTS
-679 SSDAVASVDS
+679 SSDTVASVDS

-749 TLQLIATVTPGNATK
+749 TLQLT
-764 KEVKWSTSNK
+764 
-774 NVATVSENGL
+774 
-784 VTAVGGGDATITCT
+784 
-798 AKDGSNVKATCKVT
+798 
-812 VTVPVSGIQ
+812 
-821 LSQTSAA
+821 
-828 LTVGDT
+828 
-834 LTLTKTIYPS
+834 
-844 DATNQAVTWMSSSD
+844 
-858 AVASVDSNGKITA
+858 
-871 KTAGS
+871 
-876 AVITCKSVSDNS
+876 
-888 VVGICNVT
+888 
-896 VKAKVQTPSEI
+896 
-907 KVNKITLNK
+907 
-916 TTASVTKGKTLQLI
+916 

>member
-1 MFKETGYG
+1 
-9 NISGFLTYRFIYAE
+9 
-23 TRKHDNLKVYETNG
+23 
-37 KEGEGYMKRRIFAGF
+37 MKRRILAGI

-57 ILGSSTVY
+57 LMGTTAVY
-65 AEVGGIDIIGDT
+65 AETGNADGNDIITG
-77 VVEIGTETIAASADE
+77 IISTETGVKSVDEGGVQGDDADMI
-92 NETEDANLVQSY
+92 LSY
-104 HGEEEIKVSSLQELE
+104 QGEEEIKVSSLQELE

-393 YDGGVGMST
+393 YDGGVGLST

-543 DKRDTTTPADVKVSR
+543 DKRDTTAPADVKVSR
-558 ITLSASTGLTLT
+558 ITLSASTGLALT
-570 KGQTQKLTATVAPA
+570 KGQTQKLTAMVAPA
-584 NATNKTVTWK
+584 NATNKAVTWK
-594 TSNKNVA
+594 TSDKNVA

-624 DGSNVKATCK
+624 DGSGVKATCK

-666 PSDATNQAVTWMS
+666 PSDATNQAVTWTS

-749 TLQLIATVTPGNATK
+749 TLQLTATVA
-764 KEVKWSTSNK
+764 
-774 NVATVSENGL
+774 
-784 VTAVGGGDATITCT
+784 
-798 AKDGSNVKATCKVT
+798 
-812 VTVPVSGIQ
+812 
-821 LSQTSAA
+821 
-828 LTVGDT
+828 
-834 LTLTKTIYPS
+834 
-844 DATNQAVTWMSSSD
+844 
-858 AVASVDSNGKITA
+858 
-871 KTAGS
+871 
-876 AVITCKSVSDNS
+876 
-888 VVGICNVT
+888 
-896 VKAKVQTPSEI
+896 
-907 KVNKITLNK
+907 
-916 TTASVTKGKTLQLI
+916 
-930 ATVTPG
+930 PG

>member
-1 MFKETGYG
+1 
-9 NISGFLTYRFIYAE
+9 
-23 TRKHDNLKVYETNG
+23 
-37 KEGEGYMKRRIFAGF
+37 MKRRILAGI

-57 ILGSSTVY
+57 LMGTTAVY
-65 AEVGGIDIIGDT
+65 AETGNADGNDIITG
-77 VVEIGTETIAASADE
+77 IISTETGVKSVDEGGVQGDDADMI
-92 NETEDANLVQSY
+92 LSY
-104 HGEEEIKVSSLQELE
+104 HGEEEIKISSLQELE

-393 YDGGVGMST
+393 YDGGVGLST

-558 ITLSASTGLTLT
+558 ITLSASTGLALT

-584 NATNKTVTWK
+584 NATKKEVKWS

-616 ATITCTAK
+616 ATITCTAQ
-624 DGSNVKATCK
+624 DGSGVKATCN

-648 TSAALTVGD
+648 TSAALMVGD

-666 PSDATNQAVTWMS
+666 PSDATNQAVTWTS

-749 TLQLIATVTPGNATK
+749 TLQLT
-764 KEVKWSTSNK
+764 
-774 NVATVSENGL
+774 
-784 VTAVGGGDATITCT
+784 
-798 AKDGSNVKATCKVT
+798 
-812 VTVPVSGIQ
+812 
-821 LSQTSAA
+821 
-828 LTVGDT
+828 
-834 LTLTKTIYPS
+834 
-844 DATNQAVTWMSSSD
+844 
-858 AVASVDSNGKITA
+858 
-871 KTAGS
+871 
-876 AVITCKSVSDNS
+876 
-888 VVGICNVT
+888 
-896 VKAKVQTPSEI
+896 
-907 KVNKITLNK
+907 
-916 TTASVTKGKTLQLI
+916 

-951 VAMVSTSGLVTAKSA
+951 VAMVSPSGLVTAKSA

-1021 PTNATNKAVTWKSSN
+1021 PTNATNKAVTWSTSDKN
-1036 TKIATVSSSGKVT
+1036 VATVSSSGKVT

-1061 AKDGSGKKAT
+1061 AKDGSGKKAA

-1103 WVGEINAKRKTPVEV
+1103 WVGEIKAKRKTPVEV

-1168 RKSVLEAFAGC
+1168 RKSVLKAFAGC

>member
-1 MFKETGYG
+1 
-9 NISGFLTYRFIYAE
+9 
-23 TRKHDNLKVYETNG
+23 
-37 KEGEGYMKRRIFAGF
+37 MKKRIFAGF
-52 LAGVL
+52 LAG
-57 ILGSSTVY
+57 ILLMGTTTVY
-65 AEVGGIDIIGDT
+65 AETGSADRDDITIGIGAET
-77 VVEIGTETIAASADE
+77 VAESVDEDGTEYT
-92 NETEDANLVQSY
+92 DANLILSY
-104 HGEEEIKVSSLQELE
+104 HGEDEIKVSSLQELE
-119 PGADRGVHTSS
+119 PGADHGDLAAS
-130 YISPYITSIKNQN
+130 YKSPYITAIKDQN

-198 TVVTDSSAEDY
+198 TVIGDTY
-209 LDRGGNQQLA
+209 LNRGGNQQLA

-239 VYNDRTK
+239 VYNDSTK
-246 TLDDALAYGKD
+246 TLDDSLAYGKD

-288 YYHDSAY
+288 YYHDSTY

-315 TSTNHAITIVG
+315 TTTNHAITIVG

-340 PSSNGAWLCKNSWG
+340 PSSDGAWLCKNSWG
-354 SNWSKDGLFYISY
+354 ADWSKDGLFYISY
-367 EDSPNLNGNAY
+367 EDAPNLNGNAY
-378 FYDYGTGDN
+378 FYDYGMGDN

-393 YDGGVGMST
+393 YDGGVGLST

-491 GTPKVPIDVSFS
+491 GTPKVPVDGSFS
-503 WNWLTGVSSAKTGQ
+503 WSWLTGVSSAKTGQ

-543 DKRDTTTPADVKVSR
+543 DKRNTVEIPAEVKVSR
-558 ITLSASTGLTLT
+558 ITLSASNGLALT
-570 KGQTQKLTATVAPA
+570 KGQTQKLTATIAPA
-584 NATNKTVTWK
+584 NATNQEVKWS

-601 TVSENGLVTAVGGGD
+601 TVSATGLVTAVSGGT
-616 ATITCTAK
+616 ATITCTAQ

-648 TSAALTVGD
+648 TGAVLTVGD

-666 PSDATNQAVTWMS
+666 PSDATNQAVTWTS

-721 KAKVQTPSEIKVN
+721 KAKVQTPTEIKVST
-734 KITLNKTT
+734 ISLNKTT

-749 TLQLIATVTPGNATK
+749 TLQLTATVTPGNATN

-774 NVATVSENGL
+774 NVATVS
-784 VTAVGGGDATITCT
+784 
-798 AKDGSNVKATCKVT
+798 
-812 VTVPVSGIQ
+812 P
-821 LSQTSAA
+821 
-828 LTVGDT
+828 
-834 LTLTKTIYPS
+834 
-844 DATNQAVTWMSSSD
+844 
-858 AVASVDSNGKITA
+858 
-871 KTAGS
+871 
-876 AVITCKSVSDNS
+876 
-888 VVGICNVT
+888 
-896 VKAKVQTPSEI
+896 
-907 KVNKITLNK
+907 
-916 TTASVTKGKTLQLI
+916 
-930 ATVTPG
+930 
-936 NATKKEVKWSTSNKN
+936 
-951 VAMVSTSGLVTAKSA
+951 SGLVTAKSA
-966 GTATITCTAQDGS
+966 GTATITCTAKDGS
-979 GVKATCK
+979 NVKATCK

-1049 AKAAGTVTITCR
+1049 AKAAGTVTITCT

-1157 YWIGRLNKGES
+1157 YWVGRLNKGES

>member
-1 MFKETGYG
+1 
-9 NISGFLTYRFIYAE
+9 
-23 TRKHDNLKVYETNG
+23 
-37 KEGEGYMKRRIFAGF
+37 MKRRILAGI

-57 ILGSSTVY
+57 LMGTTAVY
-65 AEVGGIDIIGDT
+65 AETGNADGNDIITG
-77 VVEIGTETIAASADE
+77 IISTETGVKSVDE
-92 NETEDANLVQSY
+92 GGVQSDDADMILSY
-104 HGEEEIKVSSLQELE
+104 QGEEEIKVSSLQELE

-228 VTQEADAPYST
+228 VTQEEDAPYST

-393 YDGGVGMST
+393 YDGGVGLST

-491 GTPKVPIDVSFS
+491 GTPKVPIDISFS

-558 ITLSASTGLTLT
+558 ITLSASTGLALT

-584 NATNKTVTWK
+584 NATKKEVKWS

-601 TVSENGLVTAVGGGD
+601 TVSPSGLVTAKSAGT
-616 ATITCTAK
+616 ATITCTAQ
-624 DGSNVKATCK
+624 DGSGVKATCK

-749 TLQLIATVTPGNATK
+749 TLQLTATVA
-764 KEVKWSTSNK
+764 
-774 NVATVSENGL
+774 
-784 VTAVGGGDATITCT
+784 
-798 AKDGSNVKATCKVT
+798 
-812 VTVPVSGIQ
+812 
-821 LSQTSAA
+821 
-828 LTVGDT
+828 
-834 LTLTKTIYPS
+834 
-844 DATNQAVTWMSSSD
+844 
-858 AVASVDSNGKITA
+858 
-871 KTAGS
+871 
-876 AVITCKSVSDNS
+876 
-888 VVGICNVT
+888 
-896 VKAKVQTPSEI
+896 
-907 KVNKITLNK
+907 
-916 TTASVTKGKTLQLI
+916 
-930 ATVTPG
+930 PG

>member
-1 MFKETGYG
+1 
-9 NISGFLTYRFIYAE
+9 
-23 TRKHDNLKVYETNG
+23 
-37 KEGEGYMKRRIFAGF
+37 MKRRIFAGF

-92 NETEDANLVQSY
+92 NETEDANLVLSY
-104 HGEEEIKVSSLQELE
+104 HGEEEIKISSLQELE

-266 VSMKDRDIVKQLI
+266 VSMKDRDIVKRLI

-393 YDGGVGMST
+393 YDGGVGLST

-558 ITLSASTGLTLT
+558 ITLSASTGLALT

-584 NATNKTVTWK
+584 NATNKAVTWK
-594 TSNKNVA
+594 TSDKNVA

-666 PSDATNQAVTWMS
+666 PSDATNQAVTWTS

-689 NGKITAKTAGS
+689 DGKITAKTAGS

-711 SVVGICNVTV
+711 SVVGICNVMV

-749 TLQLIATVTPGNATK
+749 TLQLTATVA
-764 KEVKWSTSNK
+764 
-774 NVATVSENGL
+774 
-784 VTAVGGGDATITCT
+784 
-798 AKDGSNVKATCKVT
+798 
-812 VTVPVSGIQ
+812 
-821 LSQTSAA
+821 
-828 LTVGDT
+828 
-834 LTLTKTIYPS
+834 
-844 DATNQAVTWMSSSD
+844 
-858 AVASVDSNGKITA
+858 
-871 KTAGS
+871 
-876 AVITCKSVSDNS
+876 
-888 VVGICNVT
+888 
-896 VKAKVQTPSEI
+896 
-907 KVNKITLNK
+907 
-916 TTASVTKGKTLQLI
+916 
-930 ATVTPG
+930 PG

-1103 WVGEINAKRKTPVEV
+1103 WVGEIKAKRKTPVEV

-1168 RKSVLEAFAGC
+1168 RKSVLKAFAGC

>member
-1 MFKETGYG
+1 
-9 NISGFLTYRFIYAE
+9 
-23 TRKHDNLKVYETNG
+23 
-37 KEGEGYMKRRIFAGF
+37 MKRRILAGI

-57 ILGSSTVY
+57 LMGTTAVY
-65 AEVGGIDIIGDT
+65 AETGNTDGNDIITG
-77 VVEIGTETIAASADE
+77 IISTETGVKSVDEGGVQGDDADMI
-92 NETEDANLVQSY
+92 LSY

-393 YDGGVGMST
+393 YDGGVGLST

-558 ITLSASTGLTLT
+558 ITLSASTGLALT

-584 NATNKTVTWK
+584 NATNKAVTWK
-594 TSNKNVA
+594 TSDKNVA

-624 DGSNVKATCK
+624 DGSGVKATCK

-666 PSDATNQAVTWMS
+666 PSDATNQAVTWTS

-749 TLQLIATVTPGNATK
+749 TLQLTATVA
-764 KEVKWSTSNK
+764 
-774 NVATVSENGL
+774 
-784 VTAVGGGDATITCT
+784 
-798 AKDGSNVKATCKVT
+798 
-812 VTVPVSGIQ
+812 
-821 LSQTSAA
+821 
-828 LTVGDT
+828 
-834 LTLTKTIYPS
+834 
-844 DATNQAVTWMSSSD
+844 
-858 AVASVDSNGKITA
+858 
-871 KTAGS
+871 
-876 AVITCKSVSDNS
+876 
-888 VVGICNVT
+888 
-896 VKAKVQTPSEI
+896 
-907 KVNKITLNK
+907 
-916 TTASVTKGKTLQLI
+916 
-930 ATVTPG
+930 PG

-1103 WVGEINAKRKTPVEV
+1103 WVGEIKAKRKTPVEV

>member
-1 MFKETGYG
+1 
-9 NISGFLTYRFIYAE
+9 
-23 TRKHDNLKVYETNG
+23 
-37 KEGEGYMKRRIFAGF
+37 MKRRILAGI

-57 ILGSSTVY
+57 LMGTTAVY
-65 AEVGGIDIIGDT
+65 AETGNTDGNDIITG
-77 VVEIGTETIAASADE
+77 IISTETGVKSVDEGGVQGDDADMI
-92 NETEDANLVQSY
+92 LSY
-104 HGEEEIKVSSLQELE
+104 QGEEEIKVSSLQELE

-393 YDGGVGMST
+393 YDGGVGLST

-558 ITLSASTGLTLT
+558 ITLSASTGLALT

-584 NATNKTVTWK
+584 NATNKAVTWK
-594 TSNKNVA
+594 TSDKNVA

-624 DGSNVKATCK
+624 DGSGVKATCK

-666 PSDATNQAVTWMS
+666 PSDATNQAVTWTS

-749 TLQLIATVTPGNATK
+749 TLQLTATVA
-764 KEVKWSTSNK
+764 
-774 NVATVSENGL
+774 
-784 VTAVGGGDATITCT
+784 
-798 AKDGSNVKATCKVT
+798 
-812 VTVPVSGIQ
+812 
-821 LSQTSAA
+821 
-828 LTVGDT
+828 
-834 LTLTKTIYPS
+834 
-844 DATNQAVTWMSSSD
+844 
-858 AVASVDSNGKITA
+858 
-871 KTAGS
+871 
-876 AVITCKSVSDNS
+876 
-888 VVGICNVT
+888 
-896 VKAKVQTPSEI
+896 
-907 KVNKITLNK
+907 
-916 TTASVTKGKTLQLI
+916 
-930 ATVTPG
+930 PG

>member
-1 MFKETGYG
+1 
-9 NISGFLTYRFIYAE
+9 
-23 TRKHDNLKVYETNG
+23 
-37 KEGEGYMKRRIFAGF
+37 MKRRILAGI

-57 ILGSSTVY
+57 LMGTTAVY
-65 AEVGGIDIIGDT
+65 AETGNADGNDIITG
-77 VVEIGTETIAASADE
+77 IISTETGVKSVDEGGVQGDDADMI
-92 NETEDANLVQSY
+92 LSY

-393 YDGGVGMST
+393 YDGGVGLST

-594 TSNKNVA
+594 TSDKNVA

-616 ATITCTAK
+616 ATITCTAQ
-624 DGSNVKATCK
+624 DGSGVKATCK

-666 PSDATNQAVTWMS
+666 PSDATNQAVTWTS
-679 SSDAVASVDS
+679 SSDVVASVDS

-749 TLQLIATVTPGNATK
+749 TLQLTATVA
-764 KEVKWSTSNK
+764 
-774 NVATVSENGL
+774 
-784 VTAVGGGDATITCT
+784 
-798 AKDGSNVKATCKVT
+798 
-812 VTVPVSGIQ
+812 
-821 LSQTSAA
+821 
-828 LTVGDT
+828 
-834 LTLTKTIYPS
+834 
-844 DATNQAVTWMSSSD
+844 
-858 AVASVDSNGKITA
+858 
-871 KTAGS
+871 
-876 AVITCKSVSDNS
+876 
-888 VVGICNVT
+888 
-896 VKAKVQTPSEI
+896 
-907 KVNKITLNK
+907 
-916 TTASVTKGKTLQLI
+916 
-930 ATVTPG
+930 PG

-966 GTATITCTAQDGS
+966 GTATITCTTQDGS

-1103 WVGEINAKRKTPVEV
+1103 WVGEIKAKRKTPVEV

>member
-1 MFKETGYG
+1 M
-9 NISGFLTYRFIYAE
+9 R
-23 TRKHDNLKVYETNG
+23 
-37 KEGEGYMKRRIFAGF
+37 RRIFAGF

-92 NETEDANLVQSY
+92 NETEDANLILSY
-104 HGEEEIKVSSLQELE
+104 HGEEEIKISSLQELE

-183 HTVEDPLGGTAGDSV
+183 HTVVDPLGGTAGDSV

-503 WNWLTGVSSAKTGQ
+503 WSWLTGVSSAKTGQ

-558 ITLSASTGLTLT
+558 ITLSASTGLALT

-584 NATNKTVTWK
+584 NATKKEVKWS

-616 ATITCTAK
+616 ATITCTAQ
-624 DGSNVKATCK
+624 DGSGVKATCK

-666 PSDATNQAVTWMS
+666 PSDATNQAVTWTS

-749 TLQLIATVTPGNATK
+749 TLQLTATVA
-764 KEVKWSTSNK
+764 
-774 NVATVSENGL
+774 
-784 VTAVGGGDATITCT
+784 
-798 AKDGSNVKATCKVT
+798 
-812 VTVPVSGIQ
+812 
-821 LSQTSAA
+821 
-828 LTVGDT
+828 
-834 LTLTKTIYPS
+834 PS
-844 DATNQAVTWMSSSD
+844 
-858 AVASVDSNGKITA
+858 
-871 KTAGS
+871 
-876 AVITCKSVSDNS
+876 
-888 VVGICNVT
+888 
-896 VKAKVQTPSEI
+896 
-907 KVNKITLNK
+907 
-916 TTASVTKGKTLQLI
+916 
-930 ATVTPG
+930 

-951 VAMVSTSGLVTAKSA
+951 VAMVSPSGLVTAKSA

-986 ITVKNPVVKVTKVT
+986 ITVKNPVVKVTRVT

>member
-1 MFKETGYG
+1 
-9 NISGFLTYRFIYAE
+9 
-23 TRKHDNLKVYETNG
+23 
-37 KEGEGYMKRRIFAGF
+37 MKRRILAGI

-57 ILGSSTVY
+57 LMGTTAVY
-65 AEVGGIDIIGDT
+65 AETGNTDGNDIITG
-77 VVEIGTETIAASADE
+77 IISTETGVKSVDEGGVQGDDADMI
-92 NETEDANLVQSY
+92 LSY
-104 HGEEEIKVSSLQELE
+104 QGEEEIKVSSLQELE

-393 YDGGVGMST
+393 YDGGVGLST

-491 GTPKVPIDVSFS
+491 GAPKVPIDVSFS

-543 DKRDTTTPADVKVSR
+543 DKRDTTAPADVKVSR
-558 ITLSASTGLTLT
+558 ITLSASTGLALT

-594 TSNKNVA
+594 TSDKNVA

-616 ATITCTAK
+616 ATITCTAQ
-624 DGSNVKATCK
+624 DGSGVKATCK

-666 PSDATNQAVTWMS
+666 PSDATNQAVTWTS

-749 TLQLIATVTPGNATK
+749 TLQLT
-764 KEVKWSTSNK
+764 
-774 NVATVSENGL
+774 
-784 VTAVGGGDATITCT
+784 
-798 AKDGSNVKATCKVT
+798 
-812 VTVPVSGIQ
+812 
-821 LSQTSAA
+821 
-828 LTVGDT
+828 
-834 LTLTKTIYPS
+834 
-844 DATNQAVTWMSSSD
+844 
-858 AVASVDSNGKITA
+858 
-871 KTAGS
+871 
-876 AVITCKSVSDNS
+876 
-888 VVGICNVT
+888 
-896 VKAKVQTPSEI
+896 
-907 KVNKITLNK
+907 
-916 TTASVTKGKTLQLI
+916 

-1103 WVGEINAKRKTPVEV
+1103 WVGEIKAKRKTPVEV

>member
-1 MFKETGYG
+1 M
-9 NISGFLTYRFIYAE
+9 SGFVLYMQNSGNMVILKYRE
-23 TRKHDNLKVYETNG
+23 TDGR
-37 KEGEGYMKRRIFAGF
+37 EGEGYMKRRIFAGF

-57 ILGSSTVY
+57 LLGSTTVY
-65 AEVGGIDIIGDT
+65 AATGVGAET
-77 VVEIGTETIAASADE
+77 VAEPADEAGTEYTDTNPIL
-92 NETEDANLVQSY
+92 NY

-119 PGADRGVHTSS
+119 PGADHGDLAAS
-130 YISPYITSIKNQN
+130 YKSPYITAIKDQN

-177 LAYFFY
+177 LAYFFF

-198 TVVTDSSAEDY
+198 TVVTDSSVEDY

-228 VTQEADAPYST
+228 VTQEVDAPYST

-246 TLDDALAYGKD
+246 TLDDSLAYGKD
-257 AYHLENAYW
+257 VYHLENAYW
-266 VSMKDRDIVKQLI
+266 VSMKDRDVVKQLI
-279 MEYGACAAS
+279 MQYGACAAS
-288 YYHDSAY
+288 YYHASAY
-295 FNSSSQWN
+295 YNSTSQWY

-315 TSTNHAITIVG
+315 TTTNHAITIVG

-340 PSSNGAWLCKNSWG
+340 PSSDGAWLCKNSWG
-354 SNWSKDGLFYISY
+354 EDWSKDGLFYISY
-367 EDSPNLNGNAY
+367 EDAPNLNGTAT
-378 FYDYGTGDN
+378 FFDYGAGDN

-393 YDGGVGMST
+393 YDGGVGTAS
-402 YSVANAANVYTA
+402 YSVANAANIYTA

-419 LKAVGFYTEDVQYT
+419 LKAVGIYTNDVQYT

-439 KNCTGNPVSGTLVST
+439 KSCTGGPISGTLVST
-454 QTATEP
+454 QTVTEP
-460 YAGFHTVVL
+460 YAGFHTIVL
-469 DTPVDLNAGDTYS
+469 DTPVDLEAGDTYS
-482 VVVYQTTSS
+482 VVVCQTSASS
-491 GTPKVPIDVSFS
+491 SPKVQVDSSFS
-503 WNWLTGVSSAKTGQ
+503 WSWLTGVSSAKTGQ
-517 SFISSSGSYWQD
+517 SFISSNGSYWQD
-529 VSASGYNCRIKAYT
+529 VSSSGYNCRIKAYT
-543 DKRDTTTPADVKVSR
+543 DKRDTTTPADVKVNR
-558 ITLSASTGLTLT
+558 ITLSASTGLALT
-570 KGQTQKLTATVAPA
+570 KGQTQKLTATIAPA
-584 NATNKTVTWK
+584 NATNKEVKWS
-594 TSNKNVA
+594 TSDKNVA
-601 TVSENGLVTAVGGGD
+601 TVSATGLVTAVSGGT
-616 ATITCTAK
+616 ATITCTAQ

-666 PSDATNQAVTWMS
+666 PSDATNQAVTWTS
-679 SSDAVASVDS
+679 SASSVASVDS

-721 KAKVQTPSEIKVN
+721 KAAAATVIKTG

-742 ASVTKGK
+742 AGLVKGK
-749 TLQLIATVTPGNATK
+749 TLQLTATVTPTNVTN
-764 KEVKWSTSNK
+764 KEVVWKSSDTK
-774 NVATVSENGL
+774 IATVS
-784 VTAVGGGDATITCT
+784 
-798 AKDGSNVKATCKVT
+798 
-812 VTVPVSGIQ
+812 P
-821 LSQTSAA
+821 
-828 LTVGDT
+828 
-834 LTLTKTIYPS
+834 
-844 DATNQAVTWMSSSD
+844 
-858 AVASVDSNGKITA
+858 
-871 KTAGS
+871 
-876 AVITCKSVSDNS
+876 
-888 VVGICNVT
+888 
-896 VKAKVQTPSEI
+896 
-907 KVNKITLNK
+907 
-916 TTASVTKGKTLQLI
+916 
-930 ATVTPG
+930 
-936 NATKKEVKWSTSNKN
+936 
-951 VAMVSTSGLVTAKSA
+951 SGLVTAKSA
-966 GTATITCTAQDGS
+966 GTATITCTAKDGS
-979 GVKATCK
+979 NVKATCK

-1049 AKAAGTVTITCR
+1049 AKAAGTVTITCT

>member
-1 MFKETGYG
+1 M
-9 NISGFLTYRFIYAE
+9 SGFVLYMQNSGNMVTLKYRE
-23 TRKHDNLKVYETNG
+23 TDGR
-37 KEGEGYMKRRIFAGF
+37 EGEGYMKRRIFAGF

-57 ILGSSTVY
+57 LLGSTTVY
-65 AEVGGIDIIGDT
+65 AATGVGAET
-77 VVEIGTETIAASADE
+77 VAEPADEAGTEYTDTNPIL
-92 NETEDANLVQSY
+92 NY

-119 PGADRGVHTSS
+119 PGADHGDLAAS
-130 YISPYITSIKNQN
+130 YKSPYITAIKDQN

-177 LAYFFY
+177 LAYFFF

-198 TVVTDSSAEDY
+198 TVVTDSSVEDY

-228 VTQEADAPYST
+228 VTQEVDAPYST

-246 TLDDALAYGKD
+246 TLDDSLAYGKD
-257 AYHLENAYW
+257 VYHLENAYW
-266 VSMKDRDIVKQLI
+266 VSMKDRDVVKQLI
-279 MEYGACAAS
+279 MQYGACAAS
-288 YYHDSAY
+288 YYHASAY
-295 FNSSSQWN
+295 YNSTSQWY

-315 TSTNHAITIVG
+315 TTTNHAITIVG

-340 PSSNGAWLCKNSWG
+340 PSSDGAWLCKNSWG
-354 SNWSKDGLFYISY
+354 EDWSKDGLFYISY
-367 EDSPNLNGNAY
+367 EDAPNLNGTAT
-378 FYDYGTGDN
+378 FFDYGAGDN

-393 YDGGVGMST
+393 YDGGVGTAS
-402 YSVANAANVYTA
+402 YSVANAANIYTA

-419 LKAVGFYTEDVQYT
+419 LKAVGIYTNDVQYT

-439 KNCTGNPVSGTLVST
+439 KSCTGGPISGMLVST
-454 QTATEP
+454 QTVTEP
-460 YAGFHTVVL
+460 YAGFHTIVL
-469 DTPVDLNAGDTYS
+469 DTPVDLEAGDTYS
-482 VVVYQTTSS
+482 VVVCQTSASS
-491 GTPKVPIDVSFS
+491 SPKVQVDSSFS
-503 WNWLTGVSSAKTGQ
+503 WSWLTGVSSAKTGQ
-517 SFISSSGSYWQD
+517 SFISSNGSYWQD
-529 VSASGYNCRIKAYT
+529 VSSSGYNCRIKAYT

-558 ITLSASTGLTLT
+558 ITLSASTGLALT

-584 NATNKTVTWK
+584 NATNQEVKWS
-594 TSNKNVA
+594 TSDKNVA
-601 TVSENGLVTAVGGGD
+601 TVSENGLVTAKSAGT
-616 ATITCTAK
+616 ATITCTAQ

-666 PSDATNQAVTWMS
+666 PSDATNQAVTWTS
-679 SSDAVASVDS
+679 SAVSVASVDS

-721 KAKVQTPSEIKVN
+721 KAKVQTPTEIKVST
-734 KITLNKTT
+734 ISLNKTT

-749 TLQLIATVTPGNATK
+749 TLQLTATVTPTNAT
-764 KEVKWSTSNK
+764 NK
-774 NVATVSENGL
+774 V
-784 VTAVGGGDATITCT
+784 
-798 AKDGSNVKATCKVT
+798 
-812 VTVPVSGIQ
+812 
-821 LSQTSAA
+821 
-828 LTVGDT
+828 
-834 LTLTKTIYPS
+834 
-844 DATNQAVTWMSSSD
+844 VTWRTSD
-858 AVASVDSNGKITA
+858 
-871 KTAGS
+871 
-876 AVITCKSVSDNS
+876 
-888 VVGICNVT
+888 
-896 VKAKVQTPSEI
+896 
-907 KVNKITLNK
+907 
-916 TTASVTKGKTLQLI
+916 
-930 ATVTPG
+930 
-936 NATKKEVKWSTSNKN
+936 KN
-951 VAMVSTSGLVTAKSA
+951 VAMVSENGLVTAKSA
-966 GTATITCTAQDGS
+966 GTATITCTAKDGS
-979 GVKATCK
+979 NVKATCK

-1049 AKAAGTVTITCR
+1049 AKAAGTVTITCT

>member
-1 MFKETGYG
+1 
-9 NISGFLTYRFIYAE
+9 
-23 TRKHDNLKVYETNG
+23 
-37 KEGEGYMKRRIFAGF
+37 MKKRIFAGF

-57 ILGSSTVY
+57 LMGTTTIY
-65 AEVGGIDIIGDT
+65 AETGSADRDDITIGIGAET
-77 VVEIGTETIAASADE
+77 VAESVDEDGTEYT
-92 NETEDANLVQSY
+92 DANRILSY

-119 PGADRGVHTSS
+119 PGADHGDLAAS
-130 YISPYITSIKNQN
+130 YKSPYITAIKDQN

-198 TVVTDSSAEDY
+198 TVVGDTY
-209 LDRGGNQQLA
+209 LNRGGNQQLA

-239 VYNDRTK
+239 VYNDSTK
-246 TLDDALAYGKD
+246 TLDDSLAYGKD

-295 FNSSSQWN
+295 YNSTSQWY

-315 TSTNHAITIVG
+315 TTTNHAITIVG

-340 PSSNGAWLCKNSWG
+340 PSSDGAWLCKNSWG
-354 SNWSKDGLFYISY
+354 ADWSKDGLFYISY
-367 EDSPNLNGNAY
+367 EDAPNLNGNAY

-393 YDGGVGMST
+393 YDGGVGLST

-439 KNCTGNPVSGTLVST
+439 KKCTGNPVSGTLVST

-482 VVVYQTTSS
+482 VVVYQTASN
-491 GTPKVPIDVSFS
+491 GTPKVPVDGSFS
-503 WNWLTGVSSAKTGQ
+503 WSWLTGVSSAKTGQ
-517 SFISSSGSYWQD
+517 SFISSNGSYWQD
-529 VSASGYNCRIKAYT
+529 VSSSGYNCRIKAYT
-543 DKRDTTTPADVKVSR
+543 DKRDTVVTPADVKVSR
-558 ITLSASTGLTLT
+558 ITLSASTGLALA

-584 NATNKTVTWK
+584 NATNKTVTWS
-594 TSNKNVA
+594 TSDKNVA
-601 TVSENGLVTAVGGGD
+601 TVSENGLVTAKSAGT
-616 ATITCTAK
+616 AIITCTAQ

-666 PSDATNQAVTWMS
+666 PSDATNQAVTWTS

-721 KAKVQTPSEIKVN
+721 KAKVQTPTEIKVST
-734 KITLNKTT
+734 ILLNKTT

-749 TLQLIATVTPGNATK
+749 TLQLTATVAPGNATN

-774 NVATVSENGL
+774 NVATVS
-784 VTAVGGGDATITCT
+784 
-798 AKDGSNVKATCKVT
+798 
-812 VTVPVSGIQ
+812 P
-821 LSQTSAA
+821 
-828 LTVGDT
+828 
-834 LTLTKTIYPS
+834 
-844 DATNQAVTWMSSSD
+844 
-858 AVASVDSNGKITA
+858 
-871 KTAGS
+871 
-876 AVITCKSVSDNS
+876 
-888 VVGICNVT
+888 
-896 VKAKVQTPSEI
+896 
-907 KVNKITLNK
+907 
-916 TTASVTKGKTLQLI
+916 
-930 ATVTPG
+930 
-936 NATKKEVKWSTSNKN
+936 
-951 VAMVSTSGLVTAKSA
+951 SGLVTAKSA
-966 GTATITCTAQDGS
+966 GTATITCTAKDGS

-1049 AKAAGTVTITCR
+1049 AKAAGTVTITCT

-1071 CKITVYTN
+1071 CKIIVYTN

-1103 WVGEINAKRKTPVEV
+1103 WVSEINAKRKTPVEV

>member
-1 MFKETGYG
+1 
-9 NISGFLTYRFIYAE
+9 
-23 TRKHDNLKVYETNG
+23 
-37 KEGEGYMKRRIFAGF
+37 MKRRILAGI

-57 ILGSSTVY
+57 LMGTTAVY
-65 AEVGGIDIIGDT
+65 AETGNTDGNDIITG
-77 VVEIGTETIAASADE
+77 IISTETGVKSVDEGGVQGDDADMI
-92 NETEDANLVQSY
+92 LSY

-393 YDGGVGMST
+393 YDGGVGLST

-570 KGQTQKLTATVAPA
+570 KGQTQKLTATVVPA
-584 NATNKTVTWK
+584 NATNKAVTWK
-594 TSNKNVA
+594 TSDKNVA
-601 TVSENGLVTAVGGGD
+601 TVSENGLVTAKSAGT
-616 ATITCTAK
+616 AIITCTAK

-666 PSDATNQAVTWMS
+666 PSDATNQAVTWTS
-679 SSDAVASVDS
+679 SSDVVASVDS

-749 TLQLIATVTPGNATK
+749 TLQLT
-764 KEVKWSTSNK
+764 
-774 NVATVSENGL
+774 
-784 VTAVGGGDATITCT
+784 
-798 AKDGSNVKATCKVT
+798 
-812 VTVPVSGIQ
+812 
-821 LSQTSAA
+821 
-828 LTVGDT
+828 
-834 LTLTKTIYPS
+834 
-844 DATNQAVTWMSSSD
+844 
-858 AVASVDSNGKITA
+858 
-871 KTAGS
+871 
-876 AVITCKSVSDNS
+876 
-888 VVGICNVT
+888 
-896 VKAKVQTPSEI
+896 
-907 KVNKITLNK
+907 
-916 TTASVTKGKTLQLI
+916 

-979 GVKATCK
+979 SVKATCK

-1012 TLTLKATVT
+1012 TLTLKATVA

-1168 RKSVLEAFAGC
+1168 RKSVLKAFAGC

>member
-1 MFKETGYG
+1 
-9 NISGFLTYRFIYAE
+9 
-23 TRKHDNLKVYETNG
+23 
-37 KEGEGYMKRRIFAGF
+37 MKRRIFAGF
-52 LAGVL
+52 LAG
-57 ILGSSTVY
+57 ILLMGTTTVY
-65 AEVGGIDIIGDT
+65 AETGSADRDDITIGIGAET
-77 VVEIGTETIAASADE
+77 VAESVDEDGTEYT
-92 NETEDANLVQSY
+92 DANLILSY

-119 PGADRGVHTSS
+119 PGADRGVHASS

-198 TVVTDSSAEDY
+198 TVVTDSRTKDY

-228 VTQEADAPYST
+228 VTQEAAAPYST

-246 TLDDALAYGKD
+246 NLDDSLAYGKD

-279 MEYGACAAS
+279 VQYGACAAS
-288 YYHDSAY
+288 YCHDEKY
-295 FNSSSQWN
+295 YNSTDQWY
-303 RSEPLAEYKPTG
+303 RSEPLAEYNPTE
-315 TSTNHAITIVG
+315 TKTNHAITIVG

-367 EDSPNLNGNAY
+367 EDAPNLKGTAT
-378 FYDYGTGDN
+378 FFDYGAGDN

-393 YDGGVGMST
+393 YDGGVYNGWYPYYAS
-402 YSVANAANVYTA
+402 NAANVYTA

-433 CTIKIY
+433 CTIKVY

-460 YAGFHTVVL
+460 YAGFHTVAL
-469 DTPVDLNAGDTYS
+469 DTPVDLNAGETYS
-482 VVVYQTTSS
+482 VVVSQTTANGS
-491 GTPKVPIDVSFS
+491 PLVLVDKSFS
-503 WNWLTGVSSAKTGQ
+503 WSWLTGVSSAKTGQ
-517 SFISSSGSYWQD
+517 SFINYLGNSWTD
-529 VSASGYNCRIKAYT
+529 VSAEGYNCRIKAYT
-543 DKRDTTTPADVKVSR
+543 DKRDTTVPADVKVSR

-584 NATNKTVTWK
+584 NATNQAVTWS

-616 ATITCTAK
+616 AIITCTAQ

-749 TLQLIATVTPGNATK
+749 TLQLTATVAPVNATNRTVTWK
-764 KEVKWSTSNK
+764 TSDK

-798 AKDGSNVKATCKVT
+798 AKDGSNVKATCRVT

-821 LSQTSAA
+821 LSQTGAE

-844 DATNQAVTWMSSSD
+844 DATNQAVTWTSSSD

-916 TTASVTKGKTLQLI
+916 TTASVTKGKTLQLT

>member
-1 MFKETGYG
+1 
-9 NISGFLTYRFIYAE
+9 
-23 TRKHDNLKVYETNG
+23 
-37 KEGEGYMKRRIFAGF
+37 MKRRIFAGF

-92 NETEDANLVQSY
+92 NETEDANLVLSY
-104 HGEEEIKVSSLQELE
+104 HGEEEIKISSLQELE

-393 YDGGVGMST
+393 YDGGVGLST

-666 PSDATNQAVTWMS
+666 PSDATNQAVTW
-679 SSDAVASVDS
+679 
-689 NGKITAKTAGS
+689 T
-700 AVITCKSVSDN
+700 
-711 SVVGICNVTV
+711 
-721 KAKVQTPSEIKVN
+721 
-734 KITLNKTT
+734 
-742 ASVTKGK
+742 
-749 TLQLIATVTPGNATK
+749 
-764 KEVKWSTSNK
+764 
-774 NVATVSENGL
+774 
-784 VTAVGGGDATITCT
+784 
-798 AKDGSNVKATCKVT
+798 
-812 VTVPVSGIQ
+812 
-821 LSQTSAA
+821 
-828 LTVGDT
+828 
-834 LTLTKTIYPS
+834 
-844 DATNQAVTWMSSSD
+844 SSSD

-1103 WVGEINAKRKTPVEV
+1103 WVGEIKAKRKTPVEV